1 MTPHPRT
8 RRRLATSVV
17 ASVAALATPAAL
29 LATAPTATAAAPTT
43 AVTAAAGDDAFYTP
57 PATLDGAPGTV
68 IRSEP
73 SAFYLDPART
83 LRADADVQRVMYVS
97 TDRNGERIP
106 VTGSVLTP
114 RRAWSGPGE
123 RPVVSFA
130 VGTQGLGDQCAPS
143 RQLNAGTEYEGGF
156 VKGLLS
162 RGYGIAVTDY
172 EGLGTPGTHTYVSR
186 EVTGRATLD
195 VVRAAQ
201 SLPAANLPDAG
212 PVALTGYSQGG
223 GATAAAGEIAA
234 SYAPELRLKGVV
246 AGAVPGDLKAV
257 AANLDG
263 SPYFAFLGYA
273 VAGLAASYDIDTDPY
288 LNTRGEQVLE
298 ELEGQ
303 CTVESVARYPF
314 TRSTTLTEDGRPLT
328 AYLDEPP
335 FDTVVAEQKIADG
348 RKPAVPTLVTQSL
361 GDDVIPFKVG
371 RDVARRWCAL
381 GAKVRFAPNAAIT
394 HVAGAAASYP
404 ESFAFLEARFRGIPA
419 LSNCGAF

>member
-1 MTPHPRT
+1 MHPHRRP
-8 RRRLATSVV
+8 RRLAAAAV
-17 ASVAALATPAAL
+17 ALATPVAL
-29 LATAPTATAAAPTT
+29 LAGTAPAASAAT
-43 AVTAAAGDDAFYTP
+43 VTAPVAADDAAFYTP
-57 PATLDGAPGTV
+57 PASVDGAPGTV

-97 TDRNGERIP
+97 TDRNGERIA

-123 RPVVSFA
+123 RPVVGFA

-162 RGYGIAVTDY
+162 RGYGIAITDY

-201 SLPAANLPDAG
+201 ALPAANLPDAG
-212 PVALTGYSQGG
+212 RVALTGYSQGG
-223 GATAAAGEIAA
+223 GATAAAAEIAA
-234 SYAPELRLKGVV
+234 SYAPELRLAGVV

-257 AANLDG
+257 ADNLDG

-288 LNTRGEQVLE
+288 LNPRGEQVLE

-314 TRSTTLTEDGRPLT
+314 TRSATLTADGRPLT

-335 FDTVVAEQKIADG
+335 FDTVVAEQKIGDG
-348 RKPAVPTLVTQSL
+348 RKPSVPALVTQSVA
-361 GDDVIPFKVG
+361 DDVIPFTVG
-371 RDVARRWCAL
+371 RDVARRWCAQ
-381 GAKVRFAPNAAIT
+381 GATVRFAPNAAPT
-394 HVAGAAASYP
+394 HVGGAVASYP
-404 ESFAFLEARFRGIPA
+404 ESLAFLEARFAGKPA
-419 LSNCGAF
+419 VSTCGTF